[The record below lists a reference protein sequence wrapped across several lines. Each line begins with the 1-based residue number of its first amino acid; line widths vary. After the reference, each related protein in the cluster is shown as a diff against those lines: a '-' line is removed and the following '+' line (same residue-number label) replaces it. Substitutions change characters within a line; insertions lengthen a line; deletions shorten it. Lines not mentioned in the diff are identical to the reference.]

1 MQLLASVNVLL
12 EVVRFKGN
20 DWSMIDGDI
29 GWCLDVVFR
38 SVECEL
44 INILY
49 VIRKLLQYIHQSKG
63 VR

>member
-1 MQLLASVNVLL
+1 MLL